1 MGTTANLPL
10 YQVRA
15 DYDRDTIVVY
25 QAFRAEIA
33 EPAVRAQRF
42 VEPFSL
48 NRMTWI
54 KPSFLWLMGR
64 SNWARKPGQEHI
76 LAVRITREGWESA
89 LSQAVLTGYQRGVH
103 ADHADWE
110 QQMKHA
116 RVHVQWDPER
126 TLAGAVGDA
135 RSIQVGLSRHV
146 IADYVGTWT
155 TEIRDITPTVRKMA
169 DLIKAGRKDRAA
181 EHLPKERPYELPP
194 HIARR
199 LYR

>member
-10 YQVRA
+10 HQVRA
-15 DYDRDTIVVY
+15 DYDRTTIVVY
-25 QAFRAEIA
+25 QAYRAEIA
-33 EPAVRAQRF
+33 EAAVRAQRF
-42 VEPFSL
+42 AEPFSL

-116 RVHVQWDPER
+116 TVYVQWDPER
-126 TLAGAVGDA
+126 TLAGAVLDHDA
-135 RSIQVGLSRHV
+135 DQGRPEPPRRRGLRRQPGPPRSAISR
-146 IADYVGTWT
+146 
-155 TEIRDITPTVRKMA
+155 RRC
-169 DLIKAGRKDRAA
+169 
-181 EHLPKERPYELPP
+181 
-194 HIARR
+194 ARWPS
-199 LYR
+199 